1 VSATIAPAMRCLL
14 TILLLCSVS
23 PLPGQQNSA
32 QPLPAQDSERLGTIF
47 HGDIFHSN
55 VRRVILDVV
64 VTDSN
69 DQPIRGLSRDDFLIK
84 EDGKPQRVL
93 SFDAHDFSE
102 VPKPLPALPSLP
114 SNTWVNVPAVPEK
127 GPLYV
132 LLYDM
137 VNMDVD
143 DQATARKQLLK
154 FISDKPPG
162 ARFAIYVLSDGLR
175 LVQGFTADQN
185 QLFAAMDPSSPRPHV
200 PKIFL
205 YGDNYGR
212 GQVGPIV
219 SVFTRIAHF
228 LEGLPERKN
237 VIWITGSVPTTILS
251 ADANSSV
258 EAVSYNDEIK
268 EAINAMA
275 HSHVAVY
282 PVDVRGVALTHI
294 QARPQGGAGGS
305 AMTTANDSAALNA
318 SYATEGDIAIA
329 TGGRAFFST
338 NDLTHALAQATEA
351 GANYYTLSYS
361 PSNENYDGR
370 PRSIHVELAKRDSSK
385 HDLLHS
391 GSSLAYRRSYYADEA
406 GSRSQ
411 SDKGQPTD
419 LLSDDPAARRSPID
433 EPASSL
439 MANLR
444 HGAPVSHQL
453 FFGAHVHLVGSPN
466 PATTEQMSALAKQE
480 SFSNGKKRSAKSSPV
495 SLQTYA
501 IDYTVSAQ
509 QLNSGSNPHANEPF
523 LLQVA
528 VAVFDADG
536 QTLTTKLQH
545 THEVVVP
552 ASANSTETI
561 PSTEAPVQPNFLR
574 FQQRIDVPAN
584 AASLRLAVRDVATDR
599 VGALEVA
606 LPLAPEPET
615 QAKIGVHS
623 PDSDSE
629 MPDVSK

>member
-1 VSATIAPAMRCLL
+1 MSATVALGMRCLL
-14 TILLLCSVS
+14 MIPLLACTVL
-23 PLPGQQNSA
+23 PLSAQQNSP
-32 QPLPAQDSERLGTIF
+32 QPQPAQNSESVGAV
-47 HGDIFHSN
+47 FHSD

-64 VTDSN
+64 VNDSN
-69 DQPIRGLSRDDFLIK
+69 DQPVRGLSRDDFLIK
-84 EDGKPQRVL
+84 EDGKPQRAL

-143 DQATARKQLLK
+143 DQAAARKQLLK

-200 PKIFL
+200 PRIFL

-237 VIWITGSVPTTILS
+237 LIWITGSVPTTILS
-251 ADANSSV
+251 ADANSGV
-258 EAVSYNDEIK
+258 EAVSYNDEIR

-275 HSHVAVY
+275 RSHVAVY
-282 PVDVRGVALTHI
+282 PVDVRGVAITHI

-318 SYATEGDIAIA
+318 SYATEGDIAVA
-329 TGGRAFFST
+329 TGGRAFYST

-361 PSNENYDGR
+361 PSNESYDGR
-370 PRSIHVELAKRDSSK
+370 LRNIHVELAKRDPPSHS
-385 HDLLHS
+385 LFHS
-391 GSSLAYRRSYYADEA
+391 GYRLAYRRSYYADES
-406 GSRSQ
+406 GSPTHP
-411 SDKGQPTD
+411 DKQQPDD
-419 LLSDDPAARRSPID
+419 LLVNDPARQSPID
-433 EPASSL
+433 EPANSL
-439 MANLR
+439 TANLR
-444 HGAPVSHQL
+444 HGAPVAHQL

-466 PATTEQMSALAKQE
+466 PATTEQMAALAKQK

-495 SLQTYA
+495 SLQTYT
-501 IDYTVSAQ
+501 IDYTVSTQ
-509 QLNSGSNPHANEPF
+509 QLNSGSRSHGNEPY

-536 QTLTTKLQH
+536 QTLTSKLQH
-545 THEVVVP
+545 TREVVAP
-552 ASANSTETI
+552 ASAN
-561 PSTEAPVQPNFLR
+561 PTEAIPPAEEPVRPNFLR
-574 FQQRIDVPAN
+574 FQQRIDAPAN

-623 PDSDSE
+623 PDSASE
-629 MPDVSK
+629 MSDISK